1 LKRNGASGVISSVK
15 LENIHIASP
24 CRADWNEMTGDDR
37 VRTCAAC
44 AKQVFNLSEMTRAEA
59 EAVLAERGSNLC
71 GRYYQ
76 RRDGTILLADC
87 TIGGSGAR
95 TRSFVLA
102 AALAAGAAYAKLHR
116 GSPPS
121 EATKLDGPLD
131 EPPST
136 EVHEAVIDHDSPPPP
151 RKLTLPQI
159 HVTPPP
165 HEEVFVTGGAI
176 AITVHD
182 IESPE
187 TSSK

>member
-1 LKRNGASGVISSVK
+1 MK

-59 EAVLAERGSNLC
+59 EALLAERNGDLC

-87 TIGGSGAR
+87 TVGGSGAR

-102 AALAAGAAYAKLHR
+102 TALAAGAAYAKLHR
-116 GSPPS
+116 GAPPS
-121 EATKLDGPLD
+121 EATTVTTTID
-131 EPPST
+131 EAPA
-136 EVHEAVIDHDSPPPP
+136 EVSVSGTAQDLAPPP
-151 RKLTLPQI
+151 RKPPPPAPI
-159 HVTPPP
+159 HVVEPV
-165 HEEVFVTGGAI
+165 HEEFYVTGGAVS
-176 AITVHD
+176 ITNEAL
-182 IESPE
+182 IEPE
-187 TSSK
+187 GSATK